1 MFLGECWFSTVL
13 GELTLTDFGS
23 RPPHVIAKNRFCRN
37 ENGPEAFMV
46 QGHYSRVHLSV
57 SGYDGIWLLEH
68 VVTCRNDSH
77 TFRKG
82 SSYCSYSVQMTNAK
96 NSIHLLLFRRRQKS
110 EKPGGLLITK

>member
-1 MFLGECWFSTVL
+1 MFLGECWFSIVL

-23 RPPHVIAKNRFCRN
+23 RPPHVIVKNRFYRN
-37 ENGPEAFMV
+37 ENGPEGFTV

-57 SGYDGIWLLEH
+57 SGYDGIWLLEQ

-82 SSYCSYSVQMTNAK
+82 SSYRSYSV
-96 NSIHLLLFRRRQKS
+96 
-110 EKPGGLLITK
+110 